1 MSVSF
6 EELLDKNLG
15 TVTMKPGSL
24 LTGIVIDILETHVI
38 VHVGLKSEAAVAIH
52 EFVNEKGKIDLKVGD
67 EVQLLLEAIE
77 DGHGNTRVSRE
88 KAIKQEVWKRIED
101 CLNGESTVNGLI
113 TGQVKGG
120 MTVDIQGVKACLL
133 YTSPSPRD

>member
-1 MSVSF
+1 MSVNF
-6 EELLDKNLG
+6 EELLDKNLS
-15 TVTMKPGSL
+15 TVTMKPGQL

-38 VHVGLKSEAAVAIH
+38 VHVGLKSEAAVSIN
-52 EFVNEKGKIDLKVGD
+52 EFVNEKGKIDLKEGD
-67 EVQLLLEAIE
+67 EVQLFLEAIE

-101 CLNGESTVNGLI
+101 CLTGGTILNGLI

-120 MTVDIQGVKACLL
+120 MTVDLSLIHI
-133 YTSPSPRD
+133 